1 MDDAALVRQAMAGG
15 ATAYEQLVRRWAA
28 RVLAVCRARVR
39 HDADAA
45 EDLAQ
50 EALVRGWRALPTLDD
65 ATRFG
70 PWLCGIASR
79 ACLDWLKSPKRAEMP
94 LSAMDRDGQ
103 PFDTPDASGGAATA
117 AEQRDEVRRLRAEVD
132 RLPDAYRE
140 ALILFYYDDLS
151 YRDIAGA
158 LGVSPAAINARL
170 TKARALLRA
179 RMTRS
184 PLASEIL
191 NGRAGAPPRTSEERA
206 APAEDVRGL

>member
-65 ATRFG
+65 AARFG

-79 ACLDWLKSPKRAEMP
+79 ACLDWLKSPKRTETP

-103 PFDTPDASGGAATA
+103 PFDVPDGSGGAATH
-117 AEQRDEVRRLRAEVD
+117 AERHDDVRRLREEVD

-140 ALILFYYDDLS
+140 TLALFYYGDLS
-151 YRDIAGA
+151 YRDIAEA
-158 LGVSPAAINARL
+158 LDVSPATVNARL

-179 RMTRS
+179 RMTR
-184 PLASEIL
+184 PLL
-191 NGRAGAPPRTSEERA
+191 NNAVMDESVGVPGRNLGERA
-206 APAEDVRGL
+206 TPAEDVRGL

>member
-65 ATRFG
+65 AGRFG

-79 ACLDWLKSPKRAEMP
+79 ACLDWLKSPKRGETS
-94 LSAMDRDGQ
+94 LSAMNREGQAFDVPDGL
-103 PFDTPDASGGAATA
+103 GGAVVD
-117 AEQRDEVRRLRAEVD
+117 AERRDDVRRLRAEVE
-132 RLPDAYRE
+132 RLPDDYRE
-140 ALILFYYDDLS
+140 ALSLFYYDDLS
-151 YRDIAGA
+151 YRDIADA
-158 LGVSPAAINARL
+158 LGVSPATVNARL

-184 PLASEIL
+184 PIAARLDDET
-191 NGRAGAPPRTSEERA
+191 AGARQP

>member
-65 ATRFG
+65 ASRFG

-79 ACLDWLKSPKRAEMP
+79 ACLDWLKSPKRGETP
-94 LSAMDRDGQ
+94 LSAMDREGQ
-103 PFDTPDASGGAATA
+103 PFDAPDGSGGAAVD
-117 AEQRDEVRRLRAEVD
+117 AERRDEVRRLRAEVEL
-132 RLPDAYRE
+132 LPDAYRE
-140 ALILFYYDDLS
+140 ALTLFYYDDLS
-151 YRDIAGA
+151 YRDIADA
-158 LGVSPAAINARL
+158 LDVSPATVNARL

-184 PLASEIL
+184 PMAGASIDDI
-191 NGRAGAPPRTSEERA
+191 AGAPHH